1 MEYKDSLKQFVQD
14 HLSEDPAQLLL
25 RYVGKTD
32 FDLKFAVQQVQSR
45 QKAKHKLPS
54 WFANPDIIFP
64 VSLSME
70 QASSEDTAN
79 FKASLAQGK
88 ILIDLTGGFGVDTF
102 SLSETFQKAIY
113 CERNSELAEIASH
126 NFDLLNPGKFEIV
139 KGDSLECLSK
149 SDQVFDLVYLDPAR
163 RGDHN
168 QKLYKLADCEPDIVS
183 NWEAVQSKANAV
195 LIKASPMLD
204 IKQAISELPEI
215 QKIWVISVK
224 NEVKEVLL
232 LWEKRKEIDK
242 RIIQTVDLQSGGP
255 MEFSF
260 TYEEEESSESIFGEV
275 EKYLIEPYA
284 AILKAGA
291 FRSFGKRFGLKKLH
305 PNSHVY
311 TCSILP
317 KGIPGRIFEVVREIH
332 NPKKELKTL
341 FPNGK
346 VNVLTRNYALSADE
360 LKKKYRLKDGG
371 DRFLIGTKVG
381 ERFTLMLVS
390 PYIYQKRPN
399 D

>member
-1 MEYKDSLKQFVQD
+1 MEYTDALKQFVQD

-25 RYVGKTD
+25 RYAGKTD

-45 QKAKHKLPS
+45 RKAKHKLPS

-102 SLSETFQKAIY
+102 SLSENFQKAIY
-113 CERNSELAEIASH
+113 CERNSELAEIVSH

-139 KGDSLECLSK
+139 KGDSLEYLSK
-149 SDQVFDLVYLDPAR
+149 SNQVFDLVYLDPAR

-232 LWEKRKEIDK
+232 LWEKGKEIDK
-242 RIIQTVDLQSGGP
+242 RIIQAVDLQSDGP
-255 MEFSF
+255 KEFSF
-260 TYEEEESSESIFGEV
+260 RYEEEESSESIFGEV

-390 PYIYQKRPN
+390 PYIYQKQPN